1 METEFQLK
9 QVFCD
14 NFAAYTRSHIAHLNV
29 TGRNFYS
36 DHKLLNKIY
45 DDLQDEIDTLG
56 ELIRALGAYAP
67 SSLTEIAE
75 NSHISVDSIEGDA
88 DTLLTDVKD
97 DLTHLKECYV
107 ELLRVSEEEDLEEIA
122 NHAQDRLLVLEKFIW
137 MLTATLD

>member
-1 METEFQLK
+1 MDTVFQLK

-56 ELIRALGAYAP
+56 ELIRALGAFAP
-67 SSLTEIAE
+67 LSLTEIME
-75 NSHISVDSIEGDA
+75 NSQVSIDA
-88 DTLLTDVKD
+88 IDGSADALLSEVRS
-97 DLTHLKECYV
+97 DLEQLKECYI
-107 ELLRVSEEEDLEEIA
+107 ELLKVSESEDLEEIA
-122 NHAQDRLLVLEKFIW
+122 NHAQDRLLVLEKFLW
-137 MLTATLD
+137 MLNSTLE